1 MPIPDSEV
9 DLSDL
14 LPAVPLEELMM
25 RSALGLPGQPA
36 IEVGLSAARYGEP
49 RGRPWSNRRL
59 VLQRA
64 LGGVDYPASRSELL
78 SRVRAWLEPFP
89 DLIETLGM
97 LPDSSYGGEMEVLR
111 ELEMLAHRGEDHSAG
126 AGNVAGSSANE

>member
-1 MPIPDSEV
+1 MPAPDSDV

-36 IEVGLSAARYGEP
+36 IEVGLSDPRYGEP

-64 LGGVDYPASRSELL
+64 LGGVAYPVGRAELL
-78 SRVRAWLEPFP
+78 EQVRRWLGPFP
-89 DLIETLGM
+89 ELIENLGR
-97 LPDSSYGGEMEVLR
+97 LPDAVYGGEMDVLG
-111 ELEMLAHRGEDHSAG
+111 ELELLEHAPSDHSAG
-126 AGNVAGSSANE
+126 AGSVAGSAANQ

>member
-1 MPIPDSEV
+1 MPASDSDV

-14 LPAVPLEELMM
+14 LPRVPFEELMM

-36 IEVGLSAARYGEP
+36 IEVGLSAPRYGEP

-64 LGGVDYPASRSELL
+64 LGAVNYPAGRSELL
-78 SRVRAWLEPFP
+78 DQVRGWLGVFP
-89 DLIETLGM
+89 DLIETLAT
-97 LPDSSYGGEMEVLR
+97 LPDSVYGGEIEVLR
-111 ELEMLAHRGEDHSAG
+111 ALELLEHRDHSAG
-126 AGNVAGSSANE
+126 AGKVGGNSANE